1 MKENKICNVNFAF
14 SSFLPTRHYIHQAQ
28 ILQAPQRQKQIMKR
42 GKQKCEKKER
52 ISVKPQSLT
61 S

>member
-1 MKENKICNVNFAF
+1 MRQNKICNVNFAF
-14 SSFLPTRHYIHQAQ
+14 SSFLPEQHYIRQAQ
-28 ILQAPQRQKQIMKR
+28 ILQGPQRQKQIMKR
-42 GKQKCEKKER
+42 GKQKHEKKER

>member
-1 MKENKICNVNFAF
+1 MRENKICNVNFAF
-14 SSFLPTRHYIHQAQ
+14 SSFLPKRHYIHQAE

-52 ISVKPQSLT
+52 ISV
-61 S
+61 